1 MNQKIR
7 SLQKNRS
14 LQKAQSLHGTQSQPL
29 KSFRLCGV
37 LICLSTVLAGCSKTD
52 SGNVKTSGF
61 YASYSVSGNNQNS
74 VNCSATFQV
83 GGSTGTYLNLNA
95 GDSVTCNGNSMSR
108 SELAGMISY
117 SASVPFVSG
126 GTYTITLSRTSE
138 TPYQSS
144 VVLPEPIT
152 GYSPSAAF
160 SIQKGAA
167 LTPTWNPSSSAFD
180 SMRISLSYNGS
191 GSSFSE
197 SHSEIDTSPED
208 GSVGFGSGDTSRS
221 PASFGTWT
229 GTLTYQRYRYGTVA
243 TGLDGIISASQ
254 SVSVGVSLT
263 D

>member
-1 MNQKIR
+1 MHQKSRTPQI
-7 SLQKNRS
+7 SQP
-14 LQKAQSLHGTQSQPL
+14 QSQPL
-29 KSFRLCGV
+29 SQLSKAFSLSGILLCISAI
-37 LICLSTVLAGCSKTD
+37 LTSCSKTD

-83 GGSTGTYLNLNA
+83 GGPTGTYLNLND
-95 GDSVTCNGNSMSR
+95 GDTVTCNGNSMSR
-108 SELAGMISY
+108 SELAGMVSY
-117 SASVPFVSG
+117 SASVPYVAG
-126 GTYTITLSRTSE
+126 GTYTITLTRSNES
-138 TPYQSS
+138 PYQSS
-144 VVLPEPIT
+144 VVLPEPIA
-152 GYSPSAAF
+152 GHSPSAAF

-167 LTPTWNPSSSAFD
+167 LTPTWTASSSAFD
-180 SMRISLSYNGS
+180 SMRISLSYSGA

-197 SHSEIDTSPED
+197 SHSELDTSPED
-208 GSVGFGSGDTSRS
+208 GSVGFGSADTSRS
-221 PASFGTWT
+221 PASVGTWT